1 MCIRIYI
8 CNFKKQQTTKKKKKK
23 QEPKKAKETKEEKIK
38 SRENR
43 FKDINLRISKD
54 VLSVKITGRRL
65 RTSK

>member
-8 CNFKKQQTTKKKKKK
+8 CNFKKQQTTKKKK
-23 QEPKKAKETKEEKIK
+23 QEPKKAKETKEEKII

-43 FKDINLRISKD
+43 FKEINLRISKD
-54 VLSVKITGRRL
+54 VLSVKTTGRRL